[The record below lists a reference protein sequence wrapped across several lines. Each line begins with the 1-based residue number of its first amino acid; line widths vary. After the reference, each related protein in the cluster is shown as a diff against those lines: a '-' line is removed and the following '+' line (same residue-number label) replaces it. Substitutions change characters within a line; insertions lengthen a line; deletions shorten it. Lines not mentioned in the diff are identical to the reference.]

1 MVLLHVDT
9 QSHILDS
16 HQSSAQPRNFM
27 FTSMNRPPFSIMHAN
42 TSEEHSNGSLRKS
55 IYTTVKA
62 KKEKMHQDQSVSKPS
77 IISEK
82 IKTRLKT
89 AHFSYTDSL
98 LLLFLCIRTYPH
110 HSVHSYAI
118 LYLPF
123 RKRKAQDI
131 LLCHRHHLYC
141 FSKHDNL
148 SKKSQSTKHFEVSAT
163 TICVLS

>member
-1 MVLLHVDT
+1 
-9 QSHILDS
+9 
-16 HQSSAQPRNFM
+16 
-27 FTSMNRPPFSIMHAN
+27 MNRPPFSIMHTN
-42 TSEEHSNGSLRKS
+42 TLEEHSNDSLRKS

-62 KKEKMHQDQSVSKPS
+62 KREKMHQDQSVSKPS

-82 IKTRLKT
+82 IKIRLKT
-89 AHFSYTDSL
+89 AHFLHRLTHYYYF
-98 LLLFLCIRTYPH
+98 FLCTRTYPH

-118 LYLPF
+118 LNLPL
-123 RKRKAQDI
+123 RKRKAKDI

-163 TICVLS
+163 TICVLL